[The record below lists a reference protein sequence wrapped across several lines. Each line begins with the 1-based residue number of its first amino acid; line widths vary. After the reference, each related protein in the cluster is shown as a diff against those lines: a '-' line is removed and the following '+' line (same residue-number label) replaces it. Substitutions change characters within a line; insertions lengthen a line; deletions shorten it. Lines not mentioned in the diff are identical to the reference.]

1 MLGKR
6 IGMDLGVETIR
17 VVVRGEGH
25 VLSEPSLVARHR
37 RRGLSAAGLAAVD
50 AARDPETEIVH
61 PIRGGGIDDAP
72 GLALLL
78 QRAVNRAAGK
88 QRIFRPDVVMALC
101 PAMGGDDRLT
111 ILDTCARI
119 GTRTAYLI
127 DSPLAAVMGAGHS
140 LAGSRAHLVA
150 DLGAGSVDVA
160 CVTAEGTIAGRTL
173 SRAGAAL
180 RAAVSR
186 RLESLL
192 GMAVEAPVA
201 ERVIAS
207 LVAAGPHEE
216 RRMLLPGGAA
226 GAEEG
231 VSVASTEVA
240 DLVDDHARRV
250 AEAVRAVIDE
260 TPALLRRA
268 IVEEGVLLC
277 GGGAGLEGLER
288 LVAAQAGCPARV
300 ADDPQGCVI
309 RGTQIAV
316 ESLDVLKRSFVYI
329 R

>member
-6 IGMDLGVETIR
+6 IGMDLGVDSIR
-17 VVVRGEGH
+17 VVVRGEGQI
-25 VLSEPSLVARHR
+25 LTEPSLVARHR
-37 RRGLSAAGLAAVD
+37 RRGPSAAGLAAVE
-50 AARDPETEIVH
+50 ATSDPEVEIIH
-61 PIRGGGIDDAP
+61 PIRGGAVDDAQ
-72 GLALLL
+72 GLAVLL

-88 QRIFRPDVVMALC
+88 QRIFRPDVVVAIC

-111 ILDTCARI
+111 ILDIFARL
-119 GTRTAYLI
+119 GTRTVYLI
-127 DSPLAAVMGAGHS
+127 DSPIAAVMGAGHS

-150 DLGAGSVDVA
+150 DVGAGSVDVA

-173 SRAGAAL
+173 SRAGEAL
-180 RAAVSR
+180 RAAVCR
-186 RLESLL
+186 RLEALL
-192 GMAVEAPVA
+192 GVAVDAPVA
-201 ERVIAS
+201 AEVVAS

-216 RRMLLPGGAA
+216 RRMLLPGLA
-226 GAEEG
+226 GGGEG

-240 DLVDDHARRV
+240 DLVDDHARRI
-250 AEAVRAVIDE
+250 AGAVREVIEE
-260 TPALLRRA
+260 TPALLRRE
-268 IVEEGVLLC
+268 ILEEGVLLC

-288 LVAAQAGCPARV
+288 FVAAQAGCPARV
-300 ADDPQGCVI
+300 ADDPQSCVI

>member
-6 IGMDLGVETIR
+6 IGMDLGVGSVR
-17 VVVRGEGH
+17 VVVRGEGQI
-25 VLSEPSLVARHR
+25 LTEPSLVARHR
-37 RRGLSAAGLAAVD
+37 RRGISAAGLPAVEAAG
-50 AARDPETEIVH
+50 DPETEIVH
-61 PIRGGGIDDAP
+61 PLRGGAVDDAQ
-72 GLALLL
+72 GLAALL
-78 QRAVNRAAGK
+78 QRAVNRAAGR

-111 ILDTCARI
+111 VLEACAHL
-119 GTRTAYLI
+119 GTRTVYLI
-127 DSPLAAVMGAGHS
+127 DSPIAAVMGAGYS

-150 DLGAGSVDVA
+150 DIGAGSVDVA

-173 SRAGAAL
+173 PRAGEAL

-192 GMAVEAPVA
+192 GVAVEAPAA
-201 ERVIAS
+201 EEVIAT
-207 LVAAGPHEE
+207 LVTTGPHEE
-216 RRMLLPGGAA
+216 RRMQLPGEAG
-226 GAEEG
+226 GAEG
-231 VSVASTEVA
+231 GMSVASTEVA

-250 AEAVRAVIDE
+250 AAAIREVIEE
-260 TPALLRRA
+260 TPATLRQEILA
-268 IVEEGVLLC
+268 EGVTLC
-277 GGGAGLEGLER
+277 GGGARLEGLER
-288 LVAAQAGCPARV
+288 LVSAQADCPARV
-300 ADDPQGCVI
+300 ADDPQTCVI